1 MKTHLFNY
9 SLLATGIAAVLCI
22 NSTANAATSGST
34 TTAID
39 ITNQASASYNVGEL
53 TQPIVYSNEVVIEV
67 SEQVSFSLVSN
78 NEDDSLG
85 NDSNVNEEV
94 APNGFASFKH
104 TLANTGNR
112 TDSYTIKLENVTED
126 NKDYDLENSTATF
139 TVYSG
144 TTAGTT
150 GTITFAQ
157 AQNQTFTLDKG
168 QSVQF
173 TINAKTTGNVGGNE
187 QALLLSATSSILA
200 NNTNADIKP
209 TLTNTDRST
218 TKLPTFSIVKTVTN
232 ALDLNDLNNDT
243 AEYQI
248 VVKNNKV
255 SASYSTGAVDVAISD
270 NLPTGL
276 IIAKSL
282 TTSDIQ
288 VEGDAT
294 TGSFDTANAGKAG
307 SKGFNIKGVN
317 IPVAGTVTITFTV
330 KKDPNAA
337 LDPATAINH
346 VSVTDDLDNSANTAN
361 TVIDSTDKNA
371 EQNMAFYA
379 VTEQN
384 HTDGTKVNGTN
395 GDDSTQSLLTIK
407 RIVTLTNPTEREIPS
422 TTNTTSQAVHETI
435 ITNNG
440 QDSEGKA
447 AGELTF
453 KISDDDADNP
463 DTVDVGTVTIAYDD
477 GSGTLKEVVITANGE
492 GIYDIN
498 NVLQD
503 GIPPGKT
510 ATIKYTVIS
519 NEAPL
524 FTSADSD
531 TPTKE
536 NTVVKLI
543 LNGEGAPTV
552 NPVTDT
558 TTVKGLTLDK
568 FQALDINCDGNISG
582 AGEINFTKD
591 PIEQAEPDQCVIY
604 RIDAKNTS
612 STAPLG
618 FDITNLLIADATSQY
633 STAADYV
640 ANTAKIK
647 IGSAAESNAVKG
659 TPPAPDSVDS
669 IYANVSTL
677 APQGTATLSFR
688 VKIKNNR

>member
-255 SASYSTGAVDVAISD
+255 SASYSAGAVDVAISD

-307 SKGFNIKGVN
+307 SKGFNIKGVD
-317 IPVAGTVTITFTV
+317 IPVAGIVTITFTV

-568 FQALDINCDGNISG
+568 FQALDVNCDGIISG
-582 AGEINFTKD
+582 AGEIDFTDDK
-591 PIEQAEPDQCVIY
+591 IEQAEPGQCVIY

-612 STAPLG
+612 SAAPLG
-618 FDITNLLIADATSQY
+618 FDITDVVILDELAEFSAN
-633 STAADYV
+633 ADYV
-640 ANTAKIK
+640 DNSATTTFANGTAT
-647 IGSAAESNAVKG
+647 NNG
-659 TPPAPDSVDS
+659 TA
-669 IYANVSTL
+669 ITTTIATL
-677 APQGTATLSFR
+677 APQATETMQFK
-688 VKIKNNR
+688 VKIKTAR

>member
-1 MKTHLFNY
+1 MKSNNFNY
-9 SLLATGIAAVLCI
+9 SLLAVGVAAVMGI
-22 NSTANAATSGST
+22 STGANAATSGTVGDT
-34 TTAID
+34 TTKVT

-53 TQPIVYSNEVVIEV
+53 KQPTVYSNEVVIEV

-85 NDSNVNEEV
+85 DDSNVNEEV

-126 NKDYDLENSTATF
+126 DKDYDLENSTATF

-173 TINAKTTGNVGGNE
+173 TINAKTTGNIGGNE

-200 NNTNADIKP
+200 NNANTNADTKP
-209 TLTNTDRST
+209 TLTNTDRSI

-232 ALDLNDLNNDT
+232 ALDLNDLDNDT

-248 VVKNNKV
+248 VVKNNEV
-255 SASYSTGAVDVAISD
+255 NDSYSTEAVDVAIAD

-288 VEGDAT
+288 VEGGAT
-294 TGSFDTANAGKAG
+294 IGSFDTANAGAIG

-568 FQALDINCDGNISG
+568 FQALDVNCDGIISG
-582 AGEINFTKD
+582 AGEIDFTDDK
-591 PIEQAEPDQCVIY
+591 IEQAEPGQCVIY

-612 STAPLG
+612 SAAPLG
-618 FDITNLLIADATSQY
+618 FDITDVVILDELAEFSAN
-633 STAADYV
+633 ADYV
-640 ANTAKIK
+640 DNSATTTFANGTAT
-647 IGSAAESNAVKG
+647 NNG
-659 TPPAPDSVDS
+659 TA
-669 IYANVSTL
+669 ITTTIATL
-677 APQGTATLSFR
+677 APQATETMQFK
-688 VKIKNNR
+688 VKIKTAR

>member
-53 TQPIVYSNEVVIEV
+53 KQPTVYSNEVVIEV

-85 NDSNVNEEV
+85 DDSNVNEEV

-126 NKDYDLENSTATF
+126 DKDYDLENSTATF

-157 AQNQTFTLDKG
+157 AHNQTFTLDKG

-173 TINAKTTGNVGGNE
+173 TINAKTTGNIGGNE

-200 NNTNADIKP
+200 NNANTNADTKP
-209 TLTNTDRST
+209 TLTNTDRSI

-307 SKGFNIKGVN
+307 SKGFNIKGVD
-317 IPVAGTVTITFTV
+317 IPVAGIVTITFTV

-395 GDDSTQSLLTIK
+395 GDDSTQSLLTIDRK
-407 RIVTLTNPTEREIPS
+407 LTLTNPTEREIPS

-568 FQALDINCDGNISG
+568 FQALDVNCDGIISG
-582 AGEINFTKD
+582 AGEIDFTKD
-591 PIEQAEPDQCVIY
+591 PIEQAEPGQCVIY

-612 STAPLG
+612 SAAPLG
-618 FDITNLLIADATSQY
+618 FDITDVVILDELAEFSAN
-633 STAADYV
+633 ADYV
-640 ANTAKIK
+640 DNSATTTFANGTAT
-647 IGSAAESNAVKG
+647 NNG
-659 TPPAPDSVDS
+659 TA
-669 IYANVSTL
+669 ITTTIATL
-677 APQGTATLSFR
+677 APQATETMQFK
-688 VKIKNNR
+688 VKIKTAR

>member
-1 MKTHLFNY
+1 MKSNNFNY
-9 SLLATGIAAVLCI
+9 SLLAVGVAAVMGI
-22 NSTANAATSGST
+22 STGANAATSGTVGDT
-34 TTAID
+34 TTKVT

-53 TQPIVYSNEVVIEV
+53 KQPTVYSNEVVIEV

-85 NDSNVNEEV
+85 DDSNVNEEV

-126 NKDYDLENSTATF
+126 DKDYDLENSTATF

-173 TINAKTTGNVGGNE
+173 TINAKTTGNIGGNE

-200 NNTNADIKP
+200 NNANTNADTKP
-209 TLTNTDRST
+209 TLTNTDRSI

-232 ALDLNDLNNDT
+232 ALDLNDLDNDT

-248 VVKNNKV
+248 VVKNNEV
-255 SASYSTGAVDVAISD
+255 NDSYSTEAVDVAIAD

-288 VEGDAT
+288 VEGGAT
-294 TGSFDTANAGKAG
+294 IGSFDTANAGAIG

-440 QDSEGKA
+440 QDNEGKA

-568 FQALDINCDGNISG
+568 FQALDVNCDGIISG
-582 AGEINFTKD
+582 AGEIDFTDDK
-591 PIEQAEPDQCVIY
+591 IEQAEPGQCVIY

-612 STAPLG
+612 SAAPLG
-618 FDITNLLIADATSQY
+618 FDITDVVILDELAEFSAN
-633 STAADYV
+633 ADYV
-640 ANTAKIK
+640 DNSATTTFANGTAT
-647 IGSAAESNAVKG
+647 NNG
-659 TPPAPDSVDS
+659 TA
-669 IYANVSTL
+669 ITTTIATL
-677 APQGTATLSFR
+677 APQATETMQFK
-688 VKIKNNR
+688 VKIKTAR

>member
-1 MKTHLFNY
+1 
-9 SLLATGIAAVLCI
+9 
-22 NSTANAATSGST
+22 
-34 TTAID
+34 
-39 ITNQASASYNVGEL
+39 
-53 TQPIVYSNEVVIEV
+53 
-67 SEQVSFSLVSN
+67 
-78 NEDDSLG
+78 
-85 NDSNVNEEV
+85 
-94 APNGFASFKH
+94 
-104 TLANTGNR
+104 
-112 TDSYTIKLENVTED
+112 
-126 NKDYDLENSTATF
+126 
-139 TVYSG
+139 
-144 TTAGTT
+144 
-150 GTITFAQ
+150 
-157 AQNQTFTLDKG
+157 
-168 QSVQF
+168 
-173 TINAKTTGNVGGNE
+173 
-187 QALLLSATSSILA
+187 
-200 NNTNADIKP
+200 
-209 TLTNTDRST
+209 
-218 TKLPTFSIVKTVTN
+218 
-232 ALDLNDLNNDT
+232 
-243 AEYQI
+243 
-248 VVKNNKV
+248 
-255 SASYSTGAVDVAISD
+255 
-270 NLPTGL
+270 
-276 IIAKSL
+276 
-282 TTSDIQ
+282 
-288 VEGDAT
+288 
-294 TGSFDTANAGKAG
+294 
-307 SKGFNIKGVN
+307 
-317 IPVAGTVTITFTV
+317 
-330 KKDPNAA
+330 
-337 LDPATAINH
+337 
-346 VSVTDDLDNSANTAN
+346 
-361 TVIDSTDKNA
+361 
-371 EQNMAFYA
+371 MAFYA

-395 GDDSTQSLLTIK
+395 GDDSTQSLLTIDRK
-407 RIVTLTNPTEREIPS
+407 LTLTNPTEREIPS

-582 AGEINFTKD
+582 ASEIAFTKD

>member
-255 SASYSTGAVDVAISD
+255 SASYSAGAVDVAISD

-307 SKGFNIKGVN
+307 SKGFNIKGVD
-317 IPVAGTVTITFTV
+317 IPVAGIVTITFTV

-361 TVIDSTDKNA
+361 TVIDI
-371 EQNMAFYA
+371 
-379 VTEQN
+379 V
-384 HTDGTKVNGTN
+384 
-395 GDDSTQSLLTIK
+395 SLK
-407 RIVTLTNPTEREIPS
+407 
-422 TTNTTSQAVHETI
+422 
-435 ITNNG
+435 
-440 QDSEGKA
+440 
-447 AGELTF
+447 
-453 KISDDDADNP
+453 
-463 DTVDVGTVTIAYDD
+463 
-477 GSGTLKEVVITANGE
+477 
-492 GIYDIN
+492 
-498 NVLQD
+498 
-503 GIPPGKT
+503 
-510 ATIKYTVIS
+510 
-519 NEAPL
+519 
-524 FTSADSD
+524 
-531 TPTKE
+531 
-536 NTVVKLI
+536 
-543 LNGEGAPTV
+543 
-552 NPVTDT
+552 
-558 TTVKGLTLDK
+558 
-568 FQALDINCDGNISG
+568 
-582 AGEINFTKD
+582 
-591 PIEQAEPDQCVIY
+591 
-604 RIDAKNTS
+604 
-612 STAPLG
+612 
-618 FDITNLLIADATSQY
+618 
-633 STAADYV
+633 
-640 ANTAKIK
+640 
-647 IGSAAESNAVKG
+647 
-659 TPPAPDSVDS
+659 
-669 IYANVSTL
+669 
-677 APQGTATLSFR
+677 
-688 VKIKNNR
+688 